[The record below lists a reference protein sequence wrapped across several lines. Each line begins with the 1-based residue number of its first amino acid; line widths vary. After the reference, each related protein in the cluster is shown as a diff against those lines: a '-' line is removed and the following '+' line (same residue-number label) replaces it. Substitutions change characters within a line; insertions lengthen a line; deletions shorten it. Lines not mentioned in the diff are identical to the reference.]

1 MGGFKEEVLIV
12 GTKFALLFGIVCV
25 LFLTL
30 PMLLMNH
37 FYGLDC
43 HQYTYPESIN
53 YCLQQDSLVVL
64 IAWLIPIVSVV
75 ASYVIGLLT
84 YLLKM

>member
-1 MGGFKEEVLIV
+1 MKGFREEVLVV
-12 GTKFALLFGIVCV
+12 GTKFAILFGVVCI

-43 HQYTYPESIN
+43 YQYTYPENIN
-53 YCLQQDSLVVL
+53 YCLQQDNLLVL
-64 IAWLIPIVSVV
+64 IAWLIPIVVVV
-75 ASYVIGLLT
+75 ASYVIGLLM